1 VRRVAVV
8 LATGFGIGYLPVAP
22 ATWASAATA
31 LGLAVLLPRIG
42 FLPLLGATIGVTLA
56 ALAVSGPAERSL
68 GHDAH
73 PIVADEV
80 AGMFVAVCGVPA
92 IGHATPPLAITL
104 VLAFALFRLFDI
116 AKPFPVYQSQRLPGA
131 FGVVVDD
138 LLAGL
143 YTNAALQLLARL
155 WPAH

>member
-1 VRRVAVV
+1 MRRVAVV
-8 LATGFGIGYLPVAP
+8 LATGFGIGYLPLAP
-22 ATWASAATA
+22 ATWASAVTA
-31 LGLAVLLPRIG
+31 LGLLVLLPRIG
-42 FLPLLGATIGVTLA
+42 FPALLGVTIAVTAL

-80 AGMFVAVCGVPA
+80 AGMFVTVCGVPA
-92 IGHATPPLAITL
+92 IGRATPSFVITAL
-104 VLAFALFRLFDI
+104 LAFVLFRVFDI
-116 AKPFPVYQSQRLPGA
+116 AKPFPVRQSQRLPGA
-131 FGVVVDD
+131 SGVVVDD

-143 YTNAALQLLARL
+143 YANAVLQVAARL